1 MEWGGGGGVV
11 GGVVGGSEGVGG
23 GGGVRSHQN
32 FFGPLFLDFLG
43 LPLIGDIKIK
53 NREIRTTSCA
63 LYSICMMC
71 K

>member
-1 MEWGGGGGVV
+1 MEWWGGGWSGGWGSGGV
-11 GGVVGGSEGVGG
+11 G

-32 FFGPLFLDFLG
+32 FFGPLFLDFLD
-43 LPLIGDIKIK
+43 LPLIADIKIK

-63 LYSICMMC
+63 LYSSCMMC